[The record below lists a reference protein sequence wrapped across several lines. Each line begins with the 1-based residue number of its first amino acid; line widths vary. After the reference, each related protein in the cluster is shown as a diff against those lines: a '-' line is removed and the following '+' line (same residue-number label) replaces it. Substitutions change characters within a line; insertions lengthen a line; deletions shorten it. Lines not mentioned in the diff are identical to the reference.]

1 MRRTSAKATKAAR
14 DPRFVAA
21 AVALLSVALIA
32 SISWSSGGTLAGSG
46 PKGVRGYVWDS
57 AWNPVPGANV
67 TVRMY
72 DPVGTLMDTQYYDA
86 TEPSGFYSVTF
97 GFDKWN
103 DGYTIQVTA
112 GYDVYSA
119 VNSTI
124 AVEGKPYQWVNATL
138 GFVIP
143 ELGSGLVLGLT
154 IASFAATVFA
164 VGARRRGR
172 A

>member
-57 AWNPVPGANV
+57 AFNPVPGANV
-67 TVRMY
+67 TVSMY
-72 DPVGTLMDTQYYDA
+72 NGPIWMDTQYYDA

-112 GYDVYSA
+112 SYDVYSA
-119 VNSTI
+119 VNSTT

-164 VGARRRGR
+164 VAARRRGR